1 MRVYFVGSHST
12 GKTTLCRYVSE
23 RYSMKMVTE
32 VARNVLAERET
43 NLKDLR
49 SNIAQVNSFQQE
61 VFARQVAAER
71 MLKDEF
77 VSDRSFDNLA
87 YAAEHT
93 TILHEV
99 VKSKEFLEY
108 VEWVRAGLVFFV
120 RPHKDLVA
128 VDGTREI
135 SAVSAWEDIV
145 RIDGMVKLLLEFTG
159 IEYFPLESPLMQ
171 ERVRAIDYL
180 LRNHTKKEVVVP
192 ITRRREPEISE
203 REGSDVK

>member
-1 MRVYFVGSHST
+1 MRIYFVGSHST

-23 RYSMKMVTE
+23 RYTMKMVTE

-49 SNIAQVNSFQQE
+49 SDIAQVNSFQQE
-61 VFARQVAAER
+61 VFARQVAAEHA
-71 MLKDEF
+71 LKDEF

-99 VKSKEFLEY
+99 VKSKEFLDY

-128 VDGTREI
+128 ADGIREI
-135 SAVSAWEDIV
+135 GTWEDII

-159 IEYFPLESPLMQ
+159 IEYFPLESSLMQ

-180 LRNHTKKEVVVP
+180 MRSRAKKEVVVP
-192 ITRRREPEISE
+192 IRRREPEISQ
-203 REGSDVK
+203 RPDSDAK